1 MPLRLT
7 VDDQYDAAIIG
18 AGPAGSGAAIA
29 LARAGKRVVIVEKAS
44 FPRVKVCGE
53 FISPAATPSLER
65 LLTARQLRR
74 ADAQR
79 VHELIIE
86 FGDRMTIWAMP
97 EPAWVLS
104 RATLDTVLR
113 DEARRAG
120 AEVRQPAIVRDV
132 EYGADHTSVTLDDG
146 AVIRASVVLH
156 ADGKGRFDPARDTPN
171 RPGVVGRKVQLRIP
185 PGGPDLSGIRMRA
198 CDGAYVGSVGVEC
211 GLVTVALVAR
221 SSLVAR
227 FKGAGDDAADAMLA
241 HLWPGYDPAWRET
254 AWLSCGVAGSR
265 YIRPGHERSF
275 RLGNSAAAVEPVGG
289 EGIGLALWSGT
300 TLADL
305 LVSGRS
311 LGAVQSEFARAYR
324 TRLRWRRP
332 ACRAAAWVLEK
343 PRVMG
348 ALWPVLSREERA
360 EAVIAPWY
368 ALTGKA

>member
-7 VDDQYDAAIIG
+7 PDSPYDAAIIG
-18 AGPAGSGAAIA
+18 AGPAGSAAAIA
-29 LARAGKRVVIVEKAS
+29 LARAGKRVVIVEKAA

-53 FISPAATPSLER
+53 FISPAATPALQR
-65 LLTARQLRR
+65 LLTPDQLRS

-86 FGDRMTIWAMP
+86 FEQRTTRWAMP

-104 RATLDTVLR
+104 RATLDTVLLE
-113 DEARRAG
+113 EAQRAG
-120 AEVRQPAIVRDV
+120 AVLRQPAIVRDV
-132 EYGADHTSVTLDDG
+132 AYEPDGVIITLDDG
-146 AVIRASVVLH
+146 TTLRAEVVLH

-171 RPGVVGRKVQLRIP
+171 RPGVVGRKAQLRIP

-227 FKGAGDDAADAMLA
+227 FKGPADTSADAMLA
-241 HLWPGYDPAWRET
+241 HLWPEYDLAWRET
-254 AWLSCGVAGSR
+254 PWLSCGVAGSR
-265 YIRPGHERSF
+265 YIRPGHPRSF
-275 RLGNSAAAVEPVGG
+275 RLGNAAAAVEPVGG

-305 LVSGRS
+305 LTTDRP
-311 LGAVQSEFARAYR
+311 LREIQREFAGLYR
-324 TRLRWRRP
+324 QRLRWRCP
-332 ACRAAAWVLEK
+332 ACRSAAWVLEK
-343 PRVMG
+343 PKVMR
-348 ALWPVLSREERA
+348 ALWPILSREDRA
-360 EAVIAPWY
+360 EIVIAPWY

>member
-7 VDDQYDAAIIG
+7 PDSLYDAAIIG
-18 AGPAGSGAAIA
+18 AGPAGSGVAIA
-29 LARAGKRVVIVEKAS
+29 LAREGRRVVIIEKTA

-65 LLTARQLRR
+65 LLTPDQLRR

-86 FGDRMTIWAMP
+86 FGDRRATWAMP

-104 RATLDTVLR
+104 RATLDTVLL

-120 AEVRQPAIVRDV
+120 VEVRQPAIVRGV
-132 EYGADHTSVTLDDG
+132 EYEGDHARLTLDDG
-146 AVIRASVVLH
+146 AEIRAAVVLH

-171 RPGVVGRKVQLRIP
+171 RAGVVGRKVQLRVP

-198 CDGAYVGSVGVEC
+198 CDGAYVGSVGVEG

-221 SSLVAR
+221 SSLVAQ
-227 FKGAGDDAADAMLA
+227 FKGPADIAADAMLA
-241 HLWPGYDPAWRET
+241 HLWPDYDPAWRET
-254 AWLSCGVAGSR
+254 PWLSCGVAGSG

-275 RLGNSAAAVEPVGG
+275 RIGNAAAAVEPVGG

-300 TLADL
+300 VLADL
-305 LVSGRS
+305 LLSGES
-311 LGAVQSEFARAYR
+311 LHGVQREFARVYR
-324 TRLRWRRP
+324 RRLRWRRP
-332 ACRAAAWVLEK
+332 GCRSAAWVLEK
-343 PRVMG
+343 PWMMR

-360 EAVIAPWY
+360 EAVIGPWY
-368 ALTGKA
+368 AMTGKV

>member
-7 VDDQYDAAIIG
+7 ADDLYDAAIIG

-29 LARAGKRVVIVEKAS
+29 LARAGKRVAVVEKAS

-65 LLTARQLRR
+65 LLTPAQLRG

-86 FGDRMTIWAMP
+86 FGDRMTTWAMP

-104 RATLDTVLR
+104 RATLDTVLL
-113 DEARRAG
+113 DEARSVG
-120 AEVRQPAIVRDV
+120 AEVRQPAIVREVDC
-132 EYGADHTSVTLDDG
+132 EADHASITLDDG
-146 AVIRASVVLH
+146 AVIRSAVVLH

-171 RPGVVGRKVQLRIP
+171 RPGVVGRKVQLRVP

-221 SSLVAR
+221 SSLVSQ
-227 FKGAGDDAADAMLA
+227 FKGPADSAADAMLV
-241 HLWPGYDPAWRET
+241 HLWPDYDPAWRET
-254 AWLSCGVAGSR
+254 PWLSCGVAGSR

-275 RLGNSAAAVEPVGG
+275 RLGNAAAAVEPVGG

-305 LVSGRS
+305 LVSARS
-311 LGAVQSEFARAYR
+311 LGAVQTEFARMYR
-324 TRLRWRRP
+324 QRLRWRRP
-332 ACRAAAWVLEK
+332 ACRAASWVLEK

-348 ALWPVLSREERA
+348 ALWPLLSREDHA
-360 EAVIAPWY
+360 EAVIGPWY